1 MNSRTLR
8 PFVYLIATFAFALA
22 ARADDLHIKK
32 NISVDGNSISSAET
46 WIKGARERTV
56 NGTNVN
62 LRQNDLKR
70 TITINYQTQS
80 YVLAVDPL
88 DENAARAAA
97 LAAGVPAPSG
107 GKVILTRSVTD
118 TNERKQMFGYQA
130 RHLKATLAIEP
141 SAGSCSKTSQK
152 FEIEGWY
159 ADMFDGQAGD
169 TTWSGFKP
177 PVQIAEGCQDRV
189 VLHDIG
195 NGKWGYPLVE
205 NITIDNQ
212 DGTTTQLKIETAEL
226 TKETLDASLFEV
238 PSGYRQVNSLAE
250 LQGPA
255 PIPQQRTAAQSALAA
270 PQVQPTL
277 SSANN
282 TQALMQQAMLSG
294 RQASQVGPMG
304 MRLPGMGGNPMAM
317 MQMTGQGGQQ
327 QPVAAPVA
335 APKELGPKAPGKIR
349 IGVASPDAQLGQG
362 STAGDY
368 STPIRNSIVLFM
380 DGPAVEVAA
389 LDARTPIQLQ
399 AEAQQKQCDYVLYSS
414 VTVKRTSGGGFGK
427 WMKVAVPVATNMTP
441 VAILAHGVGSPMAA
455 QAAASAAA
463 MTVQQQ
469 ATSQLAGFNSQIKQ
483 KDDVTVQYQL
493 VPTGQ
498 TTPQLQN
505 NLEAKAKSDG
515 EDVLTPLIQQ
525 TANTVLAEVIK
536 K

>member
-1 MNSRTLR
+1 MTSRTMR
-8 PFVYLIATFAFALA
+8 RSVYLIATFAFALA

-56 NGTNVN
+56 NGSTAT

-80 YVLAVDPL
+80 YVLAIDPL

-97 LAAGVPAPSG
+97 LATGVPAQAG
-107 GKVILTRSVTD
+107 GKVILTWSITD
-118 TNERKQMFGYQA
+118 TNERKQMFGYQS
-130 RHLKATLAIEP
+130 RHLKSTLAIEP
-141 SAGSCSKTSQK
+141 SAASCYKTSQK
-152 FEIEGWY
+152 FEIDGWY
-159 ADMFDGQAGD
+159 ADIFESQAGH

-177 PVQIAEGCQDRV
+177 PVQMAEGCQDRV
-189 VLHDIG
+189 VLHDTG
-195 NGKWGYPLVE
+195 NGKSGYPLVE
-205 NITIDNQ
+205 SITLHNP
-212 DGTTTQLKIETAEL
+212 DGSTTELKFETTEI
-226 TKETLDASLFEV
+226 TKETLDASLFDV
-238 PSGYRQVNSLAE
+238 PPGYRQVSSVAE

-255 PIPQQRTAAQSALAA
+255 PAGQQGAAAQSPLAA
-270 PQVQPTL
+270 LQAQPTL
-277 SSANN
+277 PGANN
-282 TQALMQQAMLSG
+282 TQAMMQQTMLTG
-294 RQASQVGPMG
+294 RQASQAGPMG
-304 MRLPGMGGNPMAM
+304 MRLPGMGGNPMTT
-317 MQMTGQGGQQ
+317 MQMAGQGGQQ

-349 IGVASPDAQLGQG
+349 IGVASPDAQVGQG

-368 STPIRNSIVLFM
+368 STPIRNSVVLFM

-441 VAILAHGVGSPMAA
+441 VAIIAHGMGSPMAA

-463 MTVQQQ
+463 MTAQQQ
-469 ATSQLAGFNSQIKQ
+469 AMSQLAGFNSQIKQ
-483 KDDVTVQYQL
+483 KDNVTVQYQL
-493 VPTGQ
+493 VPAGQ

-505 NLEAKAKSDG
+505 TLEAKAKSDG

-525 TANTVLAEVIK
+525 TANTVLAEVTK